1 MFYLYFIT
9 TSIGDE
15 VFDKSEDLKPLVV
28 GEQVIGVEDLNG
40 SEVRHV
46 AAVFENVVG
55 VNDLTATEDLND
67 LDLGE

>member
-28 GEQVIGVEDLNG
+28 GEYVIGVEDLNG

-55 VNDLTATEDLND
+55 FNDLTATEDLND